1 MKIPYLQNSYLYTL
15 RSPSELAW
23 DQVLSGNLTE
33 EEEYLVASTFA
44 DTDFLQTR
52 QFTVLHKIVLR
63 LIPKSLQS
71 ELDYSTKDLD
81 AVDSSGR
88 TCVSWAAARGDETSL
103 KILLDYGADPNI
115 PDIQGSM
122 PLHHVREVTC
132 GKLLLCSG
140 ANLLARN
147 SFGRTS
153 LHTICRDDGGD
164 RALEMLKT
172 LVEMGI
178 DINATD
184 HDGETAL
191 QNASLNR
198 HTRCA
203 RYLLENGADP
213 NIVNMSGDGA
223 IHFAVM
229 FDAHAILHE
238 LLARGVN
245 YSAKNKNGQTILHF
259 GAQADT
265 ETVNILIQ
273 HGLEGIYVSAVDN
286 AGNSARDVLKEREED
301 SENPNF
307 KSRFQE
313 LLQSI
318 ENAQKRTLRCLPDEA
333 LTESFTLAAERA
345 ALDITKDRTVMCL
358 TPLSAATDDD
368 DYEDLFLHE
377 YVGHNPPVFYDA
389 LEQVDN
395 ALPILI

>member
-1 MKIPYLQNSYLYTL
+1 M
-15 RSPSELAW
+15 
-23 DQVLSGNLTE
+23 
-33 EEEYLVASTFA
+33 
-44 DTDFLQTR
+44 
-52 QFTVLHKIVLR
+52 LR

-103 KILLDYGADPNI
+103 KILLDYGANPNI

-132 GKLLLCSG
+132 GKLLLRSG

-164 RALEMLKT
+164 RASEMLKT

-191 QNASLNR
+191 QNASFNR

-213 NIVNMSGDGA
+213 NIVNLSGDGA

-229 FDAHAILHE
+229 FDAHAIVHE

-245 YSAKNKNGQTILHF
+245 YSAKNKYGQTILHY

-265 ETVNILIQ
+265 ETVNVFIQ
-273 HGLEGIYVSAVDN
+273 HGLEGIDVSAVNN
-286 AGNSARDVLKEREED
+286 AGKSARDVLKEREED

-307 KSRFQE
+307 KAGFKNYCKASRMPRKG
-313 LLQSI
+313 L
-318 ENAQKRTLRCLPDEA
+318 
-333 LTESFTLAAERA
+333 
-345 ALDITKDRTVMCL
+345 
-358 TPLSAATDDD
+358 
-368 DYEDLFLHE
+368 
-377 YVGHNPPVFYDA
+377 
-389 LEQVDN
+389 
-395 ALPILI
+395 